1 MPFWNPRSPPPH
13 AGAMNSNVKK
23 EEPSFWYPR
32 KHDLSAAAWE
42 NQPIMSQSDPVVEI
56 KYTYLKDPPPAPKK
70 E

>member
-1 MPFWNPRSPPPH
+1 MPTTT
-13 AGAMNSNVKK
+13 AI
-23 EEPSFWYPR
+23 R